1 MLKNF
6 KGKAYKRKEFSNNLK
21 DNGDLYYLWPEHTPT
36 LQIGLHTI
44 DLGGVK
50 YQPSLCYMSYL
61 TLQRKKDISSTKYCT
76 FFLAN
81 FVDCVVLVSPND
93 DLLWRQSRSKYLTAH
108 CQAFNFRTLTLKLL
122 PINLLVSSLSH
133 ISPPEPQWFS
143 KSSSSTTSCGM
154 SRLLPRQEEDF

>member
-1 MLKNF
+1 MLKIF

-61 TLQRKKDISSTKYCT
+61 TLPRKDISSTKYWLNIA

-81 FVDCVVLVSPND
+81 FQSVDCVVL
-93 DLLWRQSRSKYLTAH
+93 
-108 CQAFNFRTLTLKLL
+108 FN
-122 PINLLVSSLSH
+122 PM
-133 ISPPEPQWFS
+133 
-143 KSSSSTTSCGM
+143 M
-154 SRLLPRQEEDF
+154 SNYGVRVVLNI